1 MIRVGWYILC
11 GAVALSAQG
20 PQNPQN
26 PPPQQQQMR
35 PNPQPPQPGA
45 NPQQPRPNQ
54 QQPQPG
60 QQPRPDYR
68 ALKEY
73 LDLSDTQ
80 IRHMEQAREKAR
92 QDAGEKE
99 KSLRP
104 QIAEKRMAMEDLLD
118 KPNADATAV
127 GKAMLEI
134 RGLERQI
141 RQAHEAVRTAEVGV
155 LSPEQKAKFK
165 AIQDAA
171 NLPQATRDAQRMGLV
186 PGPPN
191 GSGPNQP
198 RPGMMQPGPG
208 FNGPGFNVPG
218 PNGPRPPGQPGP
230 RGGQGGDQ

>member
-1 MIRVGWYILC
+1 MLPYMTRVGWYILC
-11 GAVALSAQG
+11 GAMALSAQG

-26 PPPQQQQMR
+26 PPPQQQQIR
-35 PNPQPPQPGA
+35 PNP
-45 NPQQPRPNQ
+45 
-54 QQPQPG
+54 QPQPG
-60 QQPRPDYR
+60 QQGRPDYR

-92 QDAGEKE
+92 HDAEEKE

-186 PGPPN
+186 PGPVNGRDPN
-191 GSGPNQP
+191 QRGPKQPGPNQP
-198 RPGMMQPGPG
+198 GPGMMQPGPG
-208 FNGPGFNVPG
+208 FNGPG
-218 PNGPRPPGQPGP
+218 PNGPRPPGP